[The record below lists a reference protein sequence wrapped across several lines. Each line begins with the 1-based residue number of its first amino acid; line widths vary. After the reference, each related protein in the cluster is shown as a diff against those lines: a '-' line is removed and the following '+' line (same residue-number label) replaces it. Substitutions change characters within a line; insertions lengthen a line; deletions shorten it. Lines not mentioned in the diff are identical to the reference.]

1 MYPSDLPKVV
11 GFRQHT
17 NSHIPTRF
25 ITVPS
30 LGAQS
35 YDEHVSFCLFE
46 CVCCVCLSESI
57 FAELH
62 VQSFTKLFVCA
73 CYLWPRLGSS
83 IAALPYVVYF
93 LFMDDVMFAH
103 NGLDVKKDCITESD
117 SALNSRQYAFDTVTG
132 CGICEFL
139 IFIGTCCI
147 SLSRGTYADMSSV
160 SVDN

>member
-103 NGLDVKKDCITESD
+103 NGLDVKKIV
-117 SALNSRQYAFDTVTG
+117 LLKVTRHSTAG
-132 CGICEFL
+132 SMRL
-139 IFIGTCCI
+139 I
-147 SLSRGTYADMSSV
+147 L
-160 SVDN
+160 